1 LSGIVGIFH
10 RHGAPVPAKT
20 LQSLLDALPHSGP
33 DEKLIWLGESVG
45 FGNAPLQPRTDGFTR
60 RQTPHSSVE
69 HLYITADVRLDARCE
84 LVGELATTGA
94 QVSASTDDTQLL
106 LHAYARWGPACVER
120 LRGDFSFAIWD
131 AKTLSLFC
139 ARDHFGIRP
148 FYYALFDGIFIFS
161 NVLNAL
167 RRHPRV
173 SGALHDPAVADFL
186 LFGLNTD
193 NATTTFADVQ
203 RLPPAH
209 TLFVRGDSATVNRYW
224 EVPTAGRIR
233 YASASDYV
241 ENFLAVWQRA
251 VADRLD
257 ASATGVLLSGGLDS
271 AAVAA
276 TAHGQLKSSGPD
288 NLRAFTITNEH
299 LPGDRDPQ
307 FASQLAAA
315 LGIPFALI
323 SGDVAPFAHWAG
335 AQPISPEPVDDPL
348 FAGLPL
354 SFQKISTECRVLLS
368 GEGAD
373 NLMHFEMAP
382 YAADLFRRKNWIP
395 LIAELSR
402 FAWHRPFPW
411 IGVRARVARIFARG
425 AQSSQQFPKW
435 ISPDFA
441 RRCNL
446 EARWRAGQSAP
457 VPPHRH
463 PIHPAAHAS
472 LYLPQWTRLFELE
485 SPGVTNCPVE
495 VRYPF
500 LDLRVAEYLLAL
512 PPYPWFYEKRLL
524 RQAMAGHVLDSV
536 RLRKKTPFSGD
547 PLLLELQRYGP
558 IGVNDVKREF
568 PDLPP
573 RGTTP
578 RGGALAP
585 EAEAGGYIINSLL
598 LPLHANMSSE
608 QVNQM
613 ARPLAFNLWLQSVR
627 KTGYN

>member
-1 LSGIVGIFH
+1 M
-10 RHGAPVPAKT
+10 
-20 LQSLLDALPHSGP
+20 
-33 DEKLIWLGESVG
+33 
-45 FGNAPLQPRTDGFTR
+45 
-60 RQTPHSSVE
+60 
-69 HLYITADVRLDARCE
+69 TADVRLDARSE
-84 LVGELATTGA
+84 LVGDLATTGA
-94 QVSASTDDTQLL
+94 PVSAITSDAQLL

-131 AKTLSLFC
+131 ARTLSLFC
-139 ARDHFGIRP
+139 ARDHFGIKP
-148 FYYALFDGIFIFS
+148 FYYALLDHIFIFS
-161 NVLNAL
+161 NVLNAV

-173 SGALHDPAVADFL
+173 SGALNDSAVADFL

-209 TLFVRGDSATVNRYW
+209 TLFVRRDSATLHRYW
-224 EVPTAGRIR
+224 EVPATGRIR
-233 YASASDYV
+233 CAHASDYV
-241 ENFLAVWQRA
+241 ENFLAVWQPA

-257 ASATGVLLSGGLDS
+257 ASPTGVLLSGGLDS

-276 TAHGQLKSSGPD
+276 TAHGQLKSSRPD
-288 NLRAFTITNEH
+288 NLRAFTITNENV
-299 LPGDRDPQ
+299 PGDRDPQ

-315 LGIPFALI
+315 LSIPFVAI
-323 SGDVAPFAHWAG
+323 SGDVAPFAHWAD
-335 AQPISPEPVDDPL
+335 AQPICPEPVDDPL

-354 SFQKISTECRVLLS
+354 SFQKISKECRVLLS

-373 NLMHFEMAP
+373 NLMHFAMLP
-382 YAADLFRRKNWIP
+382 YAVDLFRRKNWIR

-411 IGVRARVARIFARG
+411 IGLRARVARIFGPRE
-425 AQSSQQFPKW
+425 QSSHQFPKW

-441 RRCNL
+441 LRLNL
-446 EARWRAGQSAP
+446 HDRWRAGQPLP
-457 VPPHRH
+457 VPPHGH

-485 SPGVTNCPVE
+485 SPGVTKCAVE

-500 LDLRVAEYLLAL
+500 LDLRVVEYLLAI
-512 PPYPWFYEKRLL
+512 PPYPWFYEKNLL
-524 RQAMAGHVLDSV
+524 RRAMAGHVLDPV
-536 RLRKKTPFSGD
+536 RLRPKMPFSGD
-547 PLLLELQRYGP
+547 PLLLQLQRYGP
-558 IGVNDVKREF
+558 VGVNDVTREF
-568 PDLPP
+568 PDLPS
-573 RGTTP
+573 RGLPPHGIT
-578 RGGALAP
+578 RSR
-585 EAEAGGYIINSLL
+585 EAEADRYIINSLL

-613 ARPLAFNLWLQSVR
+613 ARPLAFNFWLQSVR